1 MLSKKRSATPKGK
14 HSQNHN
20 NSNITKETRQE
31 AYVVR
36 PVTRAGEILAKLDG
50 RELTARELAYE
61 LGFSDLN
68 AVKPRLTELK
78 ACGLVEVVGKK
89 KDLVTDR
96 NVAVWRKIE
105 NEVD

>member
-1 MLSKKRSATPKGK
+1 MLGKKRSATTKGR

-20 NSNITKETRQE
+20 NSNITKQTRQE

-36 PVTRAGEILAKLDG
+36 PATRAVEILKVLGD
-50 RELTARELAYE
+50 REMTAREIAYE

-78 ACGLVEVVGKK
+78 EIGVIEAVGKK
-89 KDLVTDR
+89 LDHITNR
-96 NVAVWRKIE
+96 NVAVWRKV
-105 NEVD
+105 NVD

>member
-1 MLSKKRSATPKGK
+1 MLGKKISATPKGK

-36 PVTRAGEILAKLDG
+36 PATRAVEILKVLGD
-50 RELTARELAYE
+50 REMTAREISYE

-78 ACGLVEVVGKK
+78 EIGVIEAVGKK
-89 KDLVTDR
+89 LDHITNR
-96 NVAVWRKIE
+96 NVAIWRKI
-105 NEVD
+105 ND